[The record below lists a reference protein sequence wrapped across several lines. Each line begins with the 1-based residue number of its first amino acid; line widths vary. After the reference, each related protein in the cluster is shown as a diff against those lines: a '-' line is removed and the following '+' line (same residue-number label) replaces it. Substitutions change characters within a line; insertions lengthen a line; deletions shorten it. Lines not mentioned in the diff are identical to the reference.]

1 MNKFFTALFA
11 LILYTSAFSQNYN
24 FTLRSKVSYPND
36 LSNLWGY
43 TDNDSNEYALVGWYK
58 GVSIVDVTTPKIL
71 YLKIQIYDRIIIQDW
86 SQSTKMQT
94 AISTFFE
101 IVDKSTYPSD
111 KYL

>member
-1 MNKFFTALFA
+1 MNENYYSEALNK
-11 LILYTSAFSQNYN
+11 LSTSE
-24 FTLRSKVSYPND
+24 D
-36 LSNLWGY
+36 LLG
-43 TDNDSNEYALVGWYK
+43 K
-58 GVSIVDVTTPKIL
+58 TTPKIL